1 MWECRWLTTL
11 CRFQVLWQSDPEV
24 CLQASIPPHSPPLWV
39 LQGMEKDVDLIRCSY
54 FIVADAAHR
63 DVRSEAGDPGNPEEG
78 HAQVPVLV
86 RRVLLKSCRTCE
98 LMVSR
103 DRLHLYYF

>member
-1 MWECRWLTTL
+1 
-11 CRFQVLWQSDPEV
+11 
-24 CLQASIPPHSPPLWV
+24 
-39 LQGMEKDVDLIRCSY
+39 MEQDVDPISCSY

-63 DVRSEAGDPGNPEEG
+63 DVRSEAGHPGYLEEG

-103 DRLHLYYF
+103 RLHLYYF